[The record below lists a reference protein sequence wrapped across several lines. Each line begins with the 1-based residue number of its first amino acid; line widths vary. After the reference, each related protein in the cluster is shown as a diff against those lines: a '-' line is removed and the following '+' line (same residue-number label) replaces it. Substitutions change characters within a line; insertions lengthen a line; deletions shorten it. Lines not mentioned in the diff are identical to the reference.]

1 MPLQRE
7 ISGRLQYEAGISSIE
22 AVAPAPIYA
31 LYYRVMYDVWNYADP
46 SSPKQEQPS
55 TRLDL
60 VITSHGHVTEVT
72 EMFCC

>member
-7 ISGRLQYEAGISSIE
+7 ISGRSQNEAGISSIE
-22 AVAPAPIYA
+22 AVAPAPISA

-55 TRLDL
+55 APLDS
-60 VITSHGHVTEVT
+60 VITSHGHVTEVPK
-72 EMFCC
+72 MFCC